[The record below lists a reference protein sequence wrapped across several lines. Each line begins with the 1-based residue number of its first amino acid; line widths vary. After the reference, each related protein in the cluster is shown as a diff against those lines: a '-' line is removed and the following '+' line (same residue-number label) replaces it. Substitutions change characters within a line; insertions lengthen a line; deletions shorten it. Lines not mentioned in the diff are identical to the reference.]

1 MRICKSAAIFSLIC
15 IISVSVSAQ
24 KKQNSTTSKSKD
36 SYRKLF
42 TDANEMAGENY
53 TDSALHTFLYL
64 YSLDTSNANVAYNI
78 GMLYLQTSAHKA
90 EGLPYLE
97 KAAKKVTPKYIP
109 DDPYEKSAPPP
120 TYYYLARA
128 QHLNY
133 QFDNAIENFN
143 KFKKLLNK
151 KDSRQDDIDYWI
163 QCCNNGKILIQSPVD
178 CKVINIGDSI
188 NSKYPDYCPVLT
200 ADEQQLLFTSKR
212 PYGDSLKDIY
222 GNYFEDIWISYA
234 KKSGGWT
241 TAKNIGAPVNTSGN
255 EATSSISPDGQI
267 LIAYKDDEQGDGNLF
282 VSYNRGSK
290 WTYPALIDSA
300 NTGVVNT
307 TSQEKSAC
315 LSPDA
320 QTLYFVSDRPGG
332 LGGLDIYKIALQDN
346 GKWAN
351 PVNLGPT
358 INTKYD
364 EEAPYIHPDDS
375 TMFFS
380 SKGHNSMGGYDVFTT
395 RLNKQ
400 GQFDEPKNMGAPIN
414 TPDDDIYFTLSADG
428 RRAYYS
434 SVRPG
439 GYGENDIYEVL
450 FNVPIKVQPVA
461 VLVGYIRTPDGSP
474 IPTDV
479 LVTTGL
485 VKGDTTRLKTKVN
498 PRTGKFLQVLRP
510 NDTYRVVI
518 SAQGKK
524 VYDQDFFLPA
534 DSSYIN
540 LSRSFFR
547 TNITL
552 GDTTNVL
559 EGRKKVA
566 PVVASAAKKDM
577 PGQIL
582 DENKKPAPSL
592 TVQLVNDKDSVIATT
607 VTDKDG
613 YFTFRQLAA
622 GSNNLLK
629 VDASDSQLKKNKVL
643 YLADKDE
650 RIVRN
655 DDNKKKNIFYFGNLP
670 LDLGS
675 LEALAV
681 NDPDRKSKQSKYS
694 KDTASMPKSDADFT
708 RYFAYNIDKVNTSDA
723 DFMTFI
729 DKVAAKAGN
738 GAVTVS
744 ISGSASK
751 VPTGN
756 IFKRSNNVLAGRRAS
771 DCQWK
776 IEKALKEKKVDMS
789 KITFTSDHSVNGPKY
804 DGDAADQVKYE
815 TFQFVK
821 VYIK

>member
-1 MRICKSAAIFSLIC
+1 MHISKGVIVSLSIFIVSFTAVGQKSHNTQPA
-15 IISVSVSAQ
+15 
-24 KKQNSTTSKSKD
+24 KSKD
-36 SYRKLF
+36 SFRKLF
-42 TDANEMAGENY
+42 TEANEMAGENY

-64 YSLDTSNANVAYNI
+64 YSQDTSNANIAYNI
-78 GMLYLQTSAHKA
+78 GMLYLQTSNHKA

-97 KAAKKVTPKYIP
+97 SAARKVTSKYIP

-133 QFDNAIENFN
+133 QFDKAIDNFN
-143 KFKKLLNK
+143 KFKKLLAK
-151 KDSRQDDIDYWI
+151 KDARQDDIDYWI
-163 QCCNNGKILIQSPVD
+163 QCCNNAKIFVQTPVD

-188 NSKYPDYCPVLT
+188 NGPYPDYCPVLT
-200 ADEQQLLFTSKR
+200 ADEQELLFTSKR
-212 PYGDSLKDIY
+212 PYGDSAKDIY

-241 TAKNIGAPVNTSGN
+241 TAKNIGGPVNTSGN

-282 VSYNRGSK
+282 VTYNRGNR
-290 WTYPALIDSA
+290 WTYPTLIDSA
-300 NTGVVNT
+300 NTGVVNS

-315 LSPDA
+315 LTPDG

-332 LGGLDIYKIALQDN
+332 LGGLDIYSIALQDN
-346 GKWAN
+346 GKWGN
-351 PVNLGPT
+351 PTNLGPT

-380 SKGHNSMGGYDVFTT
+380 SKGHNTMGGYDVFST
-395 RLNKQ
+395 RLNNK
-400 GQFDEPKNMGAPIN
+400 GVFDNVQNLGYPIN

-428 RRAYYS
+428 KRAYYS

-439 GYGENDIYEVL
+439 GRGENDIYEVIY
-450 FNVPIKVQPVA
+450 NVPVKVQPVA
-461 VLVGYIRTPDGSP
+461 VLVGYIKTPDGSP
-474 IPTDV
+474 IPNDV
-479 LVTTGL
+479 MVTTGL
-485 VKGDTTRLKTKVN
+485 VKGDTTRVKTKVN
-498 PRTGKFLQVLRP
+498 PKTGKFLQVLRP
-510 NDTYRVVI
+510 NQTYKVVI

-524 VYDQDFFLPA
+524 VYDQNFYLPA

-547 TNITL
+547 TSITL

-559 EGRKKVA
+559 EHRKKVE
-566 PVVASAAKKDM
+566 PVAVKKDM
-577 PGQIL
+577 SGQLL
-582 DENKKPAPSL
+582 DENKKPLAGL
-592 TVQLVNDKDSVIATT
+592 TVQLVNDNDSVIATT
-607 VTDKDG
+607 VTDGNG
-613 YFTFRQLAA
+613 YFTFKQLAA
-622 GSNNLLK
+622 GTNHLLK
-629 VDASDSQLKKNKVL
+629 VNADDSQYKHNKVI
-643 YLADKDE
+643 YLADKDD
-650 RIVRN
+650 RLVRN
-655 DDNKKKNIFYFGNLP
+655 DDSKKKNVFYFGNLP
-670 LDLGS
+670 LDLGT

-681 NDPDRKSKQSKYS
+681 NDKDKKIVQASKYS

-723 DFMTFI
+723 DFTAFI
-729 DKVAAKAGN
+729 DKIAAKAAN
-738 GAVTVS
+738 GSVTLS

-751 VPTGN
+751 VPTGG
-756 IFKRSNNVLAGRRAS
+756 IFKHSNNVLASRRAS

-776 IEKALKEKKVDMS
+776 IEKALKEKKVDLS
-789 KITFTSDHSVNGPKY
+789 KITFTADHSVNGPKY